1 MPGSRRYK
9 YNHSGSYDGVR
20 NSIVRVRWQ
29 IFLMLSVGGV
39 IIGALLYLSLTK

>member
-29 IFLMLSVGGV
+29 IFWMISVGGS

>member
-1 MPGSRRYK
+1 
-9 YNHSGSYDGVR
+9 VR